1 MWTHAI
7 TVLLLLLFCTCGG
20 IAVESG
26 ADHDVDLMP
35 TEADYQAIGRSGEV
49 TEIGAPANVGST
61 LVTMLGS
68 LILVVGIAVALG
80 LALRRLGATRR
91 WMRPHGRHMEVVES
105 VPLGLKRSVS
115 LVRIGNQVLVVG
127 HGEQQMAH
135 LATLDVATLTGHD
148 SVASD
153 EAHEPPPPDGA
164 AAVSGFQERLRSLLG
179 KRS

>member
-1 MWTHAI
+1 MWTHAVRVLLVLVGI
-7 TVLLLLLFCTCGG
+7 TVGMAEEP
-20 IAVESG
+20 IVDPDS
-26 ADHDVDLMP
+26 DLMP
-35 TEADYQAIGRSGEV
+35 TEADYQAVGRSGEV
-49 TEIGAPANVGST
+49 SEIGTSADVGST

-91 WMRPHGRHMEVVES
+91 WLHPHGRHMEVIES
-105 VPLGLKRSVS
+105 VPLGLKRSIT
-115 LVRIGNQVLVVG
+115 LVRIGGQVLVVG

-135 LATLDVATLTGHD
+135 LATLDADAVQGDGSATVA
-148 SVASD
+148 
-153 EAHEPPPPDGA
+153 EPLATVPPDDN